1 MGQSNNGIFSLFI
14 TIVLF
19 YGAKLHFYS
28 DIAKEKYMVHH
39 QSNSRSVYYK
49 EQIRLIFVY
58 LKEQFDAVAIW

>member
-1 MGQSNNGIFSLFI
+1 M
-14 TIVLF
+14 
-19 YGAKLHFYS
+19 
-28 DIAKEKYMVHH
+28 AKEKYMVHH